1 MIRDVDDS
9 QIELKKSQQHLVEA
23 EKMALVG
30 KLAAGMAHSIR
41 NPFTSVK
48 MRLFSL
54 NRSLELNETQQ
65 EDLNV
70 ISEEIRHI
78 DTIVQNFLEFS
89 RPPRLNMQRVSPSTV
104 VDSTIQLLSH
114 RLKSYK
120 VSLTIDRGK
129 PLPPVRI
136 DPDQLKE
143 VFVNLIINACEA
155 MESGGY
161 IVITEKETISKNGNR
176 AVVIQVTDDGPGV
189 PKDFQDKI
197 LQPFFTTKE
206 EGTGL
211 GLSIV
216 KRIIEEH
223 NGSLDLI
230 SKEGDGTT
238 FIITLSIKETDF
250 EDNPGH

>member
-1 MIRDVDDS
+1 
-9 QIELKKSQQHLVEA
+9 
-23 EKMALVG
+23 
-30 KLAAGMAHSIR
+30 
-41 NPFTSVK
+41 

-89 RPPRLNMQRVSPSTV
+89 RPPRLNMQRISPSTV

-120 VSLTIDRGK
+120 VSLAIDREK
-129 PLPPVRI
+129 PLPPIRI

-155 MESGGY
+155 MESGGD
-161 IVITEKETISKNGNR
+161 IVITEKETISENGNR
-176 AVVIQVTDDGPGV
+176 TVVIQVTDDGPGV
-189 PKDFQDKI
+189 PKEFQDKI

-223 NGSLDLI
+223 NGRLDLI
-230 SKEGDGTT
+230 SEDGGGTT
-238 FIITLSIKETDF
+238 FMITLSIKETDF